1 MLKKLISILLAVAL
15 IMSCI
20 TVMGADTIESV
31 PDPNLLPAVDGGEV
45 TLSYPGFE
53 VSYPSLIDY
62 ISDWKLYNAEV
73 SDEYAHDGTY
83 SAKLSAPA
91 GDDARVSQNV
101 YNLDAGATYQ
111 ISAWVYRPQAIGNFR
126 FSLEYY
132 NDEGIM
138 HKERLNVEQTE
149 GVWSQLSATFVMP
162 AGVTRVRVYWR
173 LFATETEDAVAY
185 VDDVAL
191 CMVAEPLHFWFNTDQ
206 LYYYTNDDVTTGTA
220 RLTANSEIFPEYTS
234 WTADVSI
241 LDGETCFFTQTGLP
255 FTSEELEVDFPLSLL
270 SDPQKSYTV
279 RASVKSA
286 DGENLM
292 DNETVVCRKFSRPS
306 MIDKEGRIY
315 VDGEEFMPVLGYHV
329 YNRDDYREKA
339 KSFGVNVIQTGYGKA
354 TNPDEVIAAL
364 DTLEATGF
372 MGLVCLYGPEGS
384 GWGDTYQEATKNL
397 IPLIKD
403 HPALFGY
410 CIDDEPDYH
419 NPGTEAMAEAYEFI
433 RGEDSEHPVYA
444 CNMNKA
450 HAEILSYYH
459 DIVGFDCYPYG
470 RQQTETYIAEVAETA
485 AFYTQ
490 NTKKPIMT
498 VLQFFQHP
506 DYDYFP
512 TADEI
517 RNMLYQNYF
526 AGGNCIGI
534 YAIGSETVTDP
545 DTGETVR
552 NLDTPTADALAAWNS
567 AEKDIVSDHFMFG
580 KGDIIKEEKTD
591 TLWWR
596 LWQDG
601 TKYYLLALNRT
612 NAATNADL
620 ESSAFSA
627 AATIEVIGGADKNSI
642 TSLENDTIGLYLPA
656 SGAVLYS
663 FGDGEI
669 ASDESKYGSWRLY
682 VEGGKLYVEAENF
695 YTWKNYN
702 PTINSPFIKENM
714 TCSFVENSG
723 KGEVNFVRDGSLS
736 VKAYCGK
743 SATFLLNEE

>member
-1 MLKKLISILLAVAL
+1 MLKKLISILLAMIL

-31 PDPNLLPAVDGGEV
+31 PDADLLPAVDGGEIA
-45 TLSYPGFE
+45 LSFPGFE
-53 VSYPSLIDY
+53 VSPDWVSL
-62 ISDWKLYNAEV
+62 SKWGLYNAEI
-73 SDEYAHDGTY
+73 SYEYFHGGTR

-91 GDDARVSQNV
+91 GDDARVVQKV
-101 YNLDAGATYQ
+101 EVLDVGATYQ

-138 HKERLNVEQTE
+138 HKERLNLTQTE

-162 AGVTRVRVYWR
+162 AGATYARVYWR
-173 LFATETEDAVAY
+173 LFAPETEAALAY

-191 CMVAEPLHFWFNTDQ
+191 WKVAEPMHFFFTTDQ
-206 LYYYTNDDVTTGTA
+206 VYYYTNDDVTTGTA

-241 LDGETCFFTQTGLP
+241 LDGESVLFSQTDLTFTN
-255 FTSEELEVDFPLSLL
+255 EELEVDFPLSLL
-270 SDPQKSYTV
+270 SDTQKSYTV

-292 DNETVVCRKFSRPS
+292 NKEVAVCRKFSRPS
-306 MIDKEGRIY
+306 MINSEGRIY

-329 YNRDDYREKA
+329 YNRNDYYEKA
-339 KSFGVNVIQTGYGKA
+339 ESFGVNVIQTGYNKT
-354 TNPDEVIAAL
+354 TNPDDVIAAL
-364 DTLEATGF
+364 DTLEAAGF
-372 MGLVCLYGPEGS
+372 MGLVCLYGSDGS
-384 GWGDTYQEATKNL
+384 GWGDTLREATKTL

-403 HPALFGY
+403 HKALFGY
-410 CIDDEPDYH
+410 CLDDEPDYH
-419 NPGTEAMAEAYEFI
+419 NPGTESMAEAYEFI
-433 RGEDSEHPVYA
+433 RSVDSVHPLYA

-450 HAEILSYYH
+450 HAELLSYYH
-459 DIVGFDCYPYG
+459 DIIGFDCYPYG
-470 RQQTETYIAEVAETA
+470 KQQTETYIAEVAESA

-498 VLQFFQHP
+498 ILQFFQHP
-506 DYDYFP
+506 DYEYFP

-517 RNMLYQNYF
+517 RNMLYQNYL

-534 YAIGSETVTDP
+534 YAIGSENVTDP
-545 DTGETVR
+545 VTGEKVR
-552 NLDTPTADALAAWNS
+552 NLDTPAADALAAWSS

-601 TKYYLLALNRT
+601 TTYYLLALNRT
-612 NAATNADL
+612 NAAINADL
-620 ESSAFSA
+620 ESNAFSA
-627 AATIEVIGGADKNSI
+627 ADLIEVIGGADKNSI
-642 TSLENDTIGLYLPA
+642 TSQDNDTIGLSLPA

-663 FGDGEI
+663 FGDGEF

-682 VEGGKLYVEAENF
+682 VEGGKLYVEAKNF

-702 PTINSPFIKENM
+702 PTIKSPVIKENM
-714 TCSFVENSG
+714 IFSFVENSG
-723 KGEVNFVRDGSLS
+723 KGKVNFVRDGSLS
-736 VKAYCGK
+736 IKAYCGK
-743 SATFLLNEE
+743 SATFLLSEE